1 MNVHGWIAV
10 ATLVAATA
18 LFITEW
24 VALPLVALSIP
35 VVLAATGVVPADVAL
50 SGFGNQA
57 ALSIA
62 ATFVVSRGL
71 RESGVATLMARG
83 LERVGGPREG
93 PLVLVT
99 LLATALVSAFM
110 SNAATVAMLLPVAA
124 SLCRRARVAPSRLYL
139 PLASAAT
146 LGGTI
151 TLMGTQP
158 NFLVADFLRGRASEG
173 QGLGFFAFSPAGL
186 AITAT
191 GIAFLMLVGRHLL
204 PRRTGEERLREA
216 RLPEEVA
223 QSYGLERN
231 LFLLRL
237 SAASPLAGRTVAEA
251 AVRSRYGLDVVSVK
265 RAGPLGSRFL
275 DVRAGLRLEA
285 DDVLYVE
292 GEDESAWRFAE
303 TEALQFG
310 LAGPQTLESILG
322 RGVTMVEATVAP
334 NGEAVGR
341 TFKELDLGRRFGV
354 NVLSVW
360 RRDQRIEALAGT
372 RFEVGDTFLVSGTAE
387 QVRALARDPDFL
399 VLSDASR
406 AENLNQ
412 APWALAALAVAL
424 VPPMA
429 GWLPIAASALAAAL
443 LMLLTGCVS
452 SEGLK
457 RCFDWK
463 VLALVVGTVPLG
475 AAMERHGV
483 AAAIAGGVEPL
494 GAVAGA
500 FGVLGGLFLLSAL
513 LSNAASN
520 AAAAVVLSPVALDA
534 AAGSGVAPASAL
546 LAVAFGASCAFVLP
560 FSSQAMILVMAP
572 GGYRTR
578 DFLWLGVMQ
587 SAVMFVTA
595 VAFLALAG

>member
-1 MNVHGWIAV
+1 MDPHGWIAV
-10 ATLVAATA
+10 ATLVVATL
-18 LFITEW
+18 LFVTEW

-35 VVLAATGVVPADVAL
+35 VVLAVTGVVSAQVAL
-50 SGFGNQA
+50 SGFGNHA

-62 ATFVVSRGL
+62 ATFVVSMGL

-83 LERVGGPREG
+83 LERVGGHREG
-93 PLVLVT
+93 PLLLVT
-99 LLATALVSAFM
+99 LLATCLVSAFM

-124 SLCRRARVAPSRLYL
+124 SLCRRARVAPSRMYL

-158 NFLVADFLRGRASEG
+158 NFLVADYLREHPLSGA
-173 QGLGFFAFSPAGL
+173 GLSFFAFTPVGL

-191 GIAFLMLVGRHLL
+191 GLAFLMLAGRRML
-204 PRRTGEERLREA
+204 PRRTGEERLRAA

-223 QSYGLERN
+223 QSYGLEQN

-237 SAASPLAGRTVAEA
+237 APASPLVGRSIAEA

-275 DVRAGLRLEA
+275 DVRAGLRLEP

-292 GEDESAWRFAE
+292 GEDEAAWRCAEAE
-303 TEALQFG
+303 TLQFG
-310 LAGPQTLESILG
+310 LAGPQALESILG

-341 TFKELDLGRRFGV
+341 TFKELDLGRRFGI

-360 RRDQRIEALAGT
+360 RRDQRIEGLADT
-372 RFEVGDTFLVSGTAE
+372 RFAVGDTFLVSGTAE
-387 QVRALARDPDFL
+387 QVRGLARDPDFL

-406 AENLNQ
+406 SENLNR
-412 APWALAALAVAL
+412 APWALTSLAVAL
-424 VPPMA
+424 VPPMV
-429 GWLPIAASALAAAL
+429 GWLPIAASALAAAV
-443 LMLLTGCVS
+443 LMLLTRCVS

-475 AAMERHGV
+475 AAMEQHGV
-483 AAAIAGGVEPL
+483 AAAIADGVEPL
-494 GAVAGA
+494 GAL
-500 FGVLGGLFLLSAL
+500 FGPFGLLGGLFVLSAV

-520 AAAAVVLSPVALDA
+520 AAAAVVLSPVALSA
-534 AAGSGVAPASAL
+534 ALGSGVSPAAAL
-546 LAVAFGASCAFVLP
+546 LAVAYGASCAFVLP
-560 FSSQAMILVMAP
+560 FSSQPMILVMAP

-578 DFLWLGVMQ
+578 DFLRIGVLQ
-587 SAVMFVTA
+587 SVLMFLTA
-595 VAFLALAG
+595 VGLLAWRG

>member
-1 MNVHGWIAV
+1 MDAHGWIAV
-10 ATLVAATA
+10 ATLVVATL
-18 LFITEW
+18 LFVTEW

-35 VVLAATGVVPADVAL
+35 VVLAVTGVVSAPVAL
-50 SGFGNQA
+50 SGFGNHA

-62 ATFVVSRGL
+62 ATFVVSMGL

-83 LERVGGPREG
+83 LERLGGHREG
-93 PLVLVT
+93 PLLLVT
-99 LLATALVSAFM
+99 LLATCLVSAFM

-124 SLCRRARVAPSRLYL
+124 SLCRRARVAPSRMYL

-158 NFLVADFLRGRASEG
+158 NFLVADYLREHPLSAS
-173 QGLGFFAFSPAGL
+173 GLSFFAFTPVGL

-191 GIAFLMLVGRHLL
+191 GLGFLMLVGRRML
-204 PRRTGEERLREA
+204 PRRTGEERLRAA

-223 QSYGLERN
+223 QSYGLEQN

-237 SAASPLAGRTVAEA
+237 APTSPLVGRSIAEA

-275 DVRAGLRLEA
+275 DVRAGLRLEP

-292 GEDESAWRFAE
+292 GEDEAAWRCAEAE
-303 TEALQFG
+303 TLQFG
-310 LAGPQTLESILG
+310 LAGPQALESILG

-341 TFKELDLGRRFGV
+341 TFKELDLGRRFGI

-360 RRDQRIEALAGT
+360 RRDQRIEGLADT
-372 RFEVGDTFLVSGTAE
+372 RFAVGDTFLVSGTSE

-406 AENLNQ
+406 SENLNR
-412 APWALAALAVAL
+412 APWALTGLAVAL
-424 VPPMA
+424 VPPMV
-429 GWLPIAASALAAAL
+429 GWLPIAASALASAV
-443 LMLLTGCVS
+443 LMLLTRCVS

-475 AAMERHGV
+475 AAMEQHGV

-494 GAVAGA
+494 GAL
-500 FGVLGGLFLLSAL
+500 FGPFGLLGGLFVLSAV
-513 LSNAASN
+513 LSNATSN

-534 AAGSGVAPASAL
+534 AMGSGVAPASAL
-546 LAVAFGASCAFVLP
+546 LAVAYGASCAFVLP
-560 FSSQAMILVMAP
+560 FSSQPMILVMAP

-578 DFLWLGVMQ
+578 DFLRIGVLQ
-587 SAVMFVTA
+587 SLLMFVTA
-595 VAFLALAG
+595 VGLLAWMG